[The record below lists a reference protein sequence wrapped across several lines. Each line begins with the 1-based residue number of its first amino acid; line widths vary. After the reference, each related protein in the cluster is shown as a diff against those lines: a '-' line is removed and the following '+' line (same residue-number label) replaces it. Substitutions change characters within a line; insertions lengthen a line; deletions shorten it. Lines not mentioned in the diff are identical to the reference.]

1 MSNNIDS
8 LKNGCLIGYAIS
20 KGAKG
25 HLNENKETRVTKPAT
40 QAAASTWQTAD
51 DKLLG
56 KIIESVSKHDLRL
69 IDEDAD
75 AWTNFSI
82 LVKSHRN
89 QAAASQDSIR
99 RRLDN
104 LRQANGASISDF

>member
-1 MSNNIDS
+1 MFI
-8 LKNGCLIGYAIS
+8 K
-20 KGAKG
+20 
-25 HLNENKETRVTKPAT
+25 TRVTKPAT

-89 QAAASQDSIR
+89 QYLYNICFHVPCDLSTTEFVHGLAGCENICLIFCSCNNS
-99 RRLDN
+99 
-104 LRQANGASISDF
+104 